1 MVEMVV
7 MTEPGERVVRP
18 TADELAVL
26 VRRIGGAGDEFL
38 IAQRVPDLP
47 DEFIQVA
54 HKVGGDYQLEYRDGS
69 HDRHFQTFASDPGD
83 VADAMTG
90 WARGGSEWSKAFEWT
105 LLDMGEPAPVPPLEL
120 SAEEREILEERLR
133 LSLACG
139 YLDRAALAET
149 AEEYLV
155 TAERR
160 PLTRGQAWRLA
171 DELWLE
177 RVREQAAWQGETD
190 PERLGRAFAR
200 LDEQGIVAR
209 EDFACCR
216 TCGDAEI
223 GAEARPG
230 DRGFVYFHSQCT
242 EGAALGQGLH
252 LLYGT
257 FDDAGPAATAAV
269 GREVAEAVRAA
280 GLTVRWSGDPGE
292 AIVVTALDW
301 RRRLVG

>member
-1 MVEMVV
+1 MTEMLV

-18 TADELAVL
+18 TAGELAAL
-26 VRRIGGAGDEFL
+26 VRRIGADGDGFL

-47 DEFIQVA
+47 DEYIQVA
-54 HKVGGDYQLEYRDGS
+54 HRTGGDYQLEYRDGA
-69 HDRHFQTFASDPGD
+69 HDRHFQTFVTDPGV

-90 WARGGSEWSKAFEWT
+90 WARREQGWHQGFDWA
-105 LLDMGEPAPVPPLEL
+105 LLDMGEPESVPPLEL
-120 SAEEREILEERLR
+120 SAEDRRTLEERIR

-139 YLDRAALAET
+139 YVDRAALAET

-171 DELWLE
+171 DEMWLE
-177 RVREQAAWQGETD
+177 RVREQAGWEGETD
-190 PERLGRAFAR
+190 PERLARAFAR
-200 LDEQGIVAR
+200 LREHGIVAR

-216 TCGDAEI
+216 SCGDAEI
-223 GAEARPG
+223 GAETQPG

-242 EGAALGQGLH
+242 EGAVLGQGLY

-257 FDDAGPAATAAV
+257 FDDRGPEGTAAV
-269 GREVAEAVRAA
+269 GREIVEAVRAA
-280 GLTVRWSGDPGE
+280 GLTVRWDGDPAQ
-292 AIVVTALDW
+292 AIVVTPLDW

>member
-1 MVEMVV
+1 MTEMVV

-18 TADELAVL
+18 TEAELAAL
-26 VRRIGGAGDEFL
+26 VRRIGAHGDGFL

-47 DEFIQVA
+47 DEYIQVA
-54 HKVGGDYQLEYRDGS
+54 HRTGGDYQLEYRDGS
-69 HDRHFQTFASDPGD
+69 HDRHFQVFVAEPGI

-90 WARGGSEWSKAFEWT
+90 WARGERGWQEAFAWT
-105 LLDMGEPAPVPPLEL
+105 LLDMGEPDPVPPLEL
-120 SAEEREILEERLR
+120 SAEDRSTLEERLR

-139 YLDRAALAET
+139 YLDRAELAET

-155 TAERR
+155 TEERR

-190 PERLGRAFAR
+190 PERLARAFAR
-200 LDEQGIVAR
+200 LNEHGIVAR

-216 TCGDAEI
+216 NCGDAEI
-223 GAEARPG
+223 GAQARPG

-242 EGAALGQGLH
+242 EGAALGQGLY
-252 LLYGT
+252 LLYGALG
-257 FDDAGPAATAAV
+257 DAGSAAAV

-280 GLTVRWSGDPGE
+280 GLPVRWDGDPE
-292 AIVVTALDW
+292 RAIVVTPLDW

>member
-1 MVEMVV
+1 MMEMLV

-18 TADELAVL
+18 TAGELAAL
-26 VRRIGGAGDEFL
+26 VRRIGAAGDGFL
-38 IAQRVPDLP
+38 VAQRVPDLP
-47 DEFIQVA
+47 DEYIQVA
-54 HKVGGDYQLEYRDGS
+54 HRAGGDYQLEYRDGS
-69 HDRHFQTFASDPGD
+69 HDRHFQTFVADPGT

-90 WARGGSEWSKAFEWT
+90 WACREQDWSREFEWV
-105 LLDMGEPAPVPPLEL
+105 LLDMDEPESVPPLEL
-120 SAEEREILEERLR
+120 SAEDRQTLEERLR

-139 YLDRAALAET
+139 YVDRAALAEI

-155 TAERR
+155 TAECR
-160 PLTRGQAWRLA
+160 PLTRGQARRLA
-171 DELWLE
+171 DALWLE
-177 RVREQAAWQGETD
+177 RVGEQAGWQGETD
-190 PERLGRAFAR
+190 PERLSRAFAR
-200 LDEQGIVAR
+200 LREHGIVAR

-223 GAEARPG
+223 GAESQPG

-257 FDDAGPAATAAV
+257 FDDAGSEATVAV

-280 GLTVRWSGDPGE
+280 GLTVRWDGDPAR
-292 AIVVTALDW
+292 AIVVTPLDW